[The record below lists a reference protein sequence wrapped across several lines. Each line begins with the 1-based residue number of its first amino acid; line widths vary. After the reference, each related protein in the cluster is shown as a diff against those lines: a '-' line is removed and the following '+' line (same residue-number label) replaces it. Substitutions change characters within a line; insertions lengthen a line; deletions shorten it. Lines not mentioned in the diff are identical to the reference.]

1 MLNGRR
7 GTRGFFSAEV
17 LGTVAV
23 CFIVLASIH
32 TLQEQTHLNA
42 FAAQDVSAEG
52 PTVTRAVIDVMT
64 RELRMASY
72 DRGNAIPVS
81 PGPCA
86 RGVKQ
91 GITEATRT
99 KIRFRQDLN
108 GDGVIGASGGED
120 VTYDLV
126 SDTIRRSDGV
136 SAPVVLARG
145 IAANGLTFRYFDGG
159 NPPVELAPRGAPAAL
174 TACQRDSV
182 AKVRIDV
189 LAHLANPNGDVSTSI
204 ASLAQSEVPIRN
216 RSLPN
221 F

>member
-1 MLNGRR
+1 
-7 GTRGFFSAEV
+7 
-17 LGTVAV
+17 
-23 CFIVLASIH
+23 
-32 TLQEQTHLNA
+32 
-42 FAAQDVSAEG
+42 
-52 PTVTRAVIDVMT
+52 
-64 RELRMASY
+64 
-72 DRGNAIPVS
+72 
-81 PGPCA
+81 
-86 RGVKQ
+86 
-91 GITEATRT
+91 
-99 KIRFRQDLN
+99 
-108 GDGVIGASGGED
+108 
-120 VTYDLV
+120 LV

-159 NPPVELAPRGAPAAL
+159 NPPVELVPRGAPAAL